1 MLRSAVFP
9 VIAPSSH
16 GRARFRSG
24 FTLIEMVVV
33 VTVAG
38 IALAMGVKRS
48 QTYMAQQRVVRA
60 ASTIQGDIDA
70 AWAIASRNRRPVRL
84 SWNTSTLVFS
94 VTSRDGATIYRSS
107 PLGSRSFGLTASEIT
122 FSSSPIEV
130 FPSGLSSDTLLITI
144 AATRQ
149 GQTMSRRVHVSRGGL
164 VRID

>member
-1 MLRSAVFP
+1 MLRSAVLP

-24 FTLIEMVVV
+24 FSLIEMLIV
-33 VTVAG
+33 VTIAG
-38 IALAMGVKRS
+38 LAIAIGTGRS
-48 QTYMAQQRVVRA
+48 RTFLAQQRVVRA
-60 ASTIQGDIDA
+60 ASSIRGDVEA
-70 AWAIASRNRRPVRL
+70 AWAIAGRNRRPIRL
-84 SWNTSTLVFS
+84 SWNSSTQVFS